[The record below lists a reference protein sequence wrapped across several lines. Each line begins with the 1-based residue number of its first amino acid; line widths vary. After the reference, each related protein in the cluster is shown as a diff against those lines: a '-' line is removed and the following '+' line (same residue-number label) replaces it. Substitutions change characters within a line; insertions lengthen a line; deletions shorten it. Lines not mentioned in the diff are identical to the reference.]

1 MNKRQEHPMDRLDR
15 FMFVKRVGPITIYT
29 RQHTVGTGMRQKNDI
44 STVLRICIE
53 KMRIYIEKMRM
64 RIQEKISMR
73 MRIHALTE
81 LWRAK

>member
-15 FMFVKRVGPITIYT
+15 FMFKRVGPITIYT
-29 RQHTVGTGMRQKNDI
+29 RQHTVGMRKENYI
-44 STVLRICIE
+44 STVLRIC
-53 KMRIYIEKMRM
+53 IEKMRM
-64 RIQEKISMR
+64 RIQEKISMW